1 MSIDEIKEKV
11 KTVKNKMNVNSI
23 TVSRVV
29 KNKHGGDVF
38 LSMTSSLDDGVSL
51 KDARIASHI
60 LALECNLLAHE
71 QACAVGII
79 NEDVL
84 DNIKRHLKN
93 NMSDLIIEKGN
104 K

>member
-51 KDARIASHI
+51 QDARIASHI
-60 LALECNLLAHE
+60 LALECNLLAHD
-71 QACAVGII
+71 QACAMGII
-79 NEDVL
+79 SEESL
-84 DNIKRHLKN
+84 DNIKYHLKRN
-93 NMSDLIIEKGN
+93 VSELIQKGR